1 MNKKILVAIASASI
15 FSWAA
20 VASPSIPDFI
30 ESAKSDVG
38 TALMANVFKRADFSC
53 EALQAKDKTWT
64 LGCFVHEKNPMPF
77 LLFTVTPD
85 PEKTNPPFDYKVHA
99 LNGKAKQYASNDALQ
114 IFKIDEVYN
123 NAIDISA
130 MRDEYADTFVK

>member
-1 MNKKILVAIASASI
+1 MNKKTLAIVAF
-15 FSWAA
+15 FSFFSGAA
-20 VASPSIPDFI
+20 TADSSVPDYV
-30 ESAKSDVG
+30 ESAKSDVSS
-38 TALMANVFKRADFSC
+38 ALIANIFKRADFRC

-99 LNGKAKQYASNDALQ
+99 LNGKAKQYAGKDALRM
-114 IFKIDEVYN
+114 FKIDEVYN
-123 NAIDISA
+123 NSIDISA

>member
-1 MNKKILVAIASASI
+1 MNKKILAAVASASI
-15 FSWAA
+15 FSGAA
-20 VASPSIPDFI
+20 VARPSIPDFV

-38 TALMANVFKRADFSC
+38 TALMANVFRRVDFSC
-53 EALQAKDKTWT
+53 EALQTKDKTWT

-114 IFKIDEVYN
+114 MFKIDEVYN
-123 NAIDISA
+123 NSIDISA

>member
-1 MNKKILVAIASASI
+1 MNKKILAAAVSASI
-15 FSWAA
+15 FAGAA
-20 VASPSIPDFI
+20 AAHQKIPDFV
-30 ESAKSDVG
+30 ESAKADVG

-77 LLFTVTPD
+77 LLFTVTLD

-114 IFKIDEVYN
+114 MFKIDEVYN
-123 NAIDISA
+123 NSIDISA
-130 MRDEYADTFVK
+130 MRDEYAGTFVK

>member
-1 MNKKILVAIASASI
+1 MNKITLAII
-15 FSWAA
+15 VFSCFISGAA
-20 VASPSIPDFI
+20 TAESGAPDYVK
-30 ESAKSDVG
+30 SAKSDVG
-38 TALMANVFKRADFSC
+38 SALMANIFKRADFSC

-114 IFKIDEVYN
+114 MFKIDEVYN
-123 NAIDISA
+123 NVIDISA
-130 MRDEYADTFVK
+130 LRDEYVETFVK

>member
-1 MNKKILVAIASASI
+1 MNKKILVAIASACI
-15 FSWAA
+15 FSGAA
-20 VASPSIPDFI
+20 VASQSIPDFV

-85 PEKTNPPFDYKVHA
+85 PEKTNPPFYYKVHA
-99 LNGKAKQYASNDALQ
+99 LNGKAKQYASNDALRM
-114 IFKIDEVYN
+114 FKIDEIYN

-130 MRDEYADTFVK
+130 MRDEYAETFVK